1 MRINIKPVNVRLD
14 QALTDWIY
22 KKLGEIKRYL
32 ADFEG
37 GKFPGGKETIEL
49 NIEISK
55 TTHHHRKGDIF
66 RAEAQLYLPKELI
79 RVEATDND
87 LRAAIDQIK
96 EQLYRKIKKYKRK
109 RIIRARKWARII
121 KEVGRIHRVLLK
133 ENNKMKKL
141 LRAFKK
147 KK

>member
-1 MRINIKPVNVRLD
+1 MRINIKSVNVGLD

-22 KKLGEIKRYL
+22 KKLGEIEKYL
-32 ADFEG
+32 SDFEG
-37 GKFPGGKETIEL
+37 REIPGGKETIEL
-49 NIEISK
+49 NIEIAK
-55 TTHHHRKGDIF
+55 TTRHHRKGDVF

-87 LRAAIDQIK
+87 LRTAIDQIK
-96 EQLYRKIKKYKRK
+96 EQLYRKIKKYRRK
-109 RIIRARKWARII
+109 RIIRARKWARKI
-121 KEVGRIHRVLLK
+121 KEIGRIHRVLLK
-133 ENNKMKKL
+133 EDNKVRKL

>member
-1 MRINIKPVNVRLD
+1 MRINIKPVNVGLD
-14 QALTDWIY
+14 QALIDWIY
-22 KKLGEIKRYL
+22 EKLGEIEKYL
-32 ADFEG
+32 SDFESG
-37 GKFPGGKETIEL
+37 EIPGGKETIEL
-49 NIEISK
+49 NVEIGK
-55 TTHHHRKGDIF
+55 TTRHHRKGDVF

-109 RIIRARKWARII
+109 RIIRARKWARVV

-133 ENNKMKKL
+133 ENNKVKKL